1 MSLPALSK
9 NADTVAIAATV
20 NRLVRD
26 FNREDR
32 KAPIVGTDTGTG
44 TAYAIAPVPGIVM
57 YEVGQTFEFQAVHA
71 NTTTAPTLA
80 VNGLAAG
87 TITDLAGSPL
97 VVGDIAA
104 NSWVRVVCTSTTP
117 TFALLSI
124 QPASFLRGP
133 RPILSSFSA
142 TLGANVTLNNTAAWF
157 DGPSISQGTTGVF
170 LVVAHVTLT
179 NPTTNSNPSA
189 RLYDGTTV
197 WASGRSSTWTAGGL
211 ICISISALVTN
222 PAGNLRLQGN
232 DPQFTNTIMS
242 FNASGQSK
250 DTMINAVRIG

>member
-9 NADTVAIAATV
+9 GADTVAIAATV

-32 KAPIVGTDTGTG
+32 KAPIIGTDTGTAA
-44 TAYAIAPVPGIVM
+44 AYAIAPVPGIVV
-57 YEVGQTFEFQAVHA
+57 YEVGQEFEFQATHA

-97 VVGDIAA
+97 VVGDIGA
-104 NSWVRVVCTSTTP
+104 NSWVRVVCASTTP

-133 RPILSSFSA
+133 RPVLSSFSA
-142 TLGANVTLNNTAAWF
+142 ALGANVALNNTATWF
-157 DGPSISQGTTGVF
+157 DGPSIAQGTTGVF
-170 LVVAHVTLT
+170 LVIGHLT
-179 NPTTNSNPSA
+179 FINSANNINPSI
-189 RLYDGTTV
+189 RIYDGTSV
-197 WASGRSSTWTAGGL
+197 WASGRGSTWTAGAAS
-211 ICISISALVTN
+211 IATISAIVTN

-232 DPQFTNTIMS
+232 DPQFTTSTMLAN
-242 FNASGQSK
+242 FSGQAK
-250 DTMINAVRIG
+250 DCMINAARIG

>member
-1 MSLPALSK
+1 VSLPALSK
-9 NADTVAIAATV
+9 NADTVAITTTV

-44 TAYAIAPVPGIVM
+44 AAYAIAPVPGIVM
-57 YEVGQTFEFQAVHA
+57 YEVGQEFTFQAANA
-71 NTTTAPTLA
+71 NTTTAPTLS

-87 TITDLAGSPL
+87 VIRDMAANPIPIGNIGAGSE
-97 VVGDIAA
+97 VKVI
-104 NSWVRVVCTSTTP
+104 VTSTTP
-117 TFALLSI
+117 TFALIGSRPSLG
-124 QPASFLRGP
+124 SFT
-133 RPILSSFSA
+133 SA
-142 TLGANVTLNNTAAWF
+142 LGANVTLNNTAAWF
-157 DGPSISQGTTGVF
+157 DGPSITQGTTGVF
-170 LVVAHVTLT
+170 LVVAHATLT
-179 NPTTNSNPSA
+179 NPSTNCNPSA

-211 ICISISALVTN
+211 TCISISALVTN